1 MNSRPDQQVHESLNC
16 MEIWGGIEPVEIVR
30 TTPGLDIWVYSR
42 PYEGAGEGGD
52 LHYVTLCGGG
62 QVTRIIIADVSGHGV
77 AVAEFASML
86 RGLLRRHINKKS
98 QRRLV
103 GWLNRRFGEEA
114 RLGLFATAIVAT
126 YLTSNDQLSVCNA
139 GHPRPLLYR
148 ADDRRWSIL
157 QGEEPDSRPGAV
169 NLPLGLDEKT
179 HYDQFTVSLGR
190 DDLVV
195 FYTDALTEAVDAQA
209 QLLGESGFL
218 EIAGRIDLTDLA
230 PHEVG
235 VRLRDA
241 VAEFRGHRPPD
252 DDLTLIVLRHTA
264 APPPRLSIPQK
275 LDVYAKVFGLKPV

>member
-1 MNSRPDQQVHESLNC
+1 MNPGPEPQVYESLNC

-62 QVTRIIIADVSGHGV
+62 QVTRIIVADVSGHGV

-86 RGLLRRHINKKS
+86 RGLLRKHINKKS

-148 ADDRRWSIL
+148 AEEGRWSIL
-157 QGEEPDSRPGAV
+157 HGEEPTRRGAV
-169 NLPLGLDEKT
+169 NLPLGLDERT
-179 HYDQFTVSLGR
+179 HYDQFTVTLGR

-195 FYTDALTEAVDAQA
+195 FYTDALTEAVDDQA
-209 QLLGESGFL
+209 QLLGEAGFL
-218 EIAGRIDLTDLA
+218 EIAGRIDRTDLA
-230 PHEVG
+230 PRAVG
-235 VRLRDA
+235 AKLRDA

-264 APPPRLSIPQK
+264 APSPRLSISQK